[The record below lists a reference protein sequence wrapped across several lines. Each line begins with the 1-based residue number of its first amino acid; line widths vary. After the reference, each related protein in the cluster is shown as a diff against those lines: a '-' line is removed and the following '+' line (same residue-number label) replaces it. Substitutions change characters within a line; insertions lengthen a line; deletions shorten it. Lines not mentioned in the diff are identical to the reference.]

1 MYVPGDC
8 NILLICACDSCY
20 RKKRVNHEFKDEN
33 SKTNGNKIV
42 FLDSFN
48 FLKLDIWKFCLTWHI
63 YKTMNHTDVSVCKTI
78 IMLNE
83 SVFDISPIMQNEI
96 IERFNKWITLKCL
109 VFLQKNLRNTF

>member
-8 NILLICACDSCY
+8 NILLICAAIHAIE
-20 RKKRVNHEFKDEN
+20 KNVLIMNLKMLN

-63 YKTMNHTDVSVCKTI
+63 YKTMYHTDVSVCKTI